1 MMSNKPT
8 NIRMPERTYEQL
20 RQLEEWGYG
29 NTKAAIIML
38 AIERLYEQEL
48 ARRSAAVRL
57 SPELDTP
64 IDRE

>member
-1 MMSNKPT
+1 MRNKPT

-20 RQLEEWGYG
+20 RQLEAWGYG

-48 ARRSAAVRL
+48 ARRLAVDR
-57 SPELDTP
+57 SPLNLETP
-64 IDRE
+64 KDLK